1 MSALPS
7 STMRSSSPSRR
18 AASCVAWA
26 AAPWTTP
33 CGGYWASLWP
43 SAGPLRPCSPRR
55 APSHAP
61 QQIALPLFALFDSTS
76 DSQPGGT
83 GPTRLC
89 CRSSAPGGHQRG
101 IDVCSKTSAAVD
113 QDWKPTHSLHPR
125 HGRSGASL
133 QPGRGTPLFP
143 SLCKIWAGP
152 VRHRTLPLQG
162 GCQRPQMVATS
173 TGGPLQLHLA
183 LYEVQ
188 AWTSSRRARRLRL
201 ALRGIQ

>member
-1 MSALPS
+1 MQMSALPS

-61 QQIALPLFALFDSTS
+61 QQVALPLSALFDSTS

-89 CRSSAPGGHQRG
+89 CRSSAPGQGTNVVSTCAARQVRQWTKTGSRHTVYIHVTGGVVQVFSRGVVHHCSRLCARFGQGQCATGRCPCRAAVNDPRWWRLQRG
-101 IDVCSKTSAAVD
+101 GHCS
-113 QDWKPTHSLHPR
+113 
-125 HGRSGASL
+125 
-133 QPGRGTPLFP
+133 
-143 SLCKIWAGP
+143 CI
-152 VRHRTLPLQG
+152 
-162 GCQRPQMVATS
+162 
-173 TGGPLQLHLA
+173 
-183 LYEVQ
+183 
-188 AWTSSRRARRLRL
+188 
-201 ALRGIQ
+201 